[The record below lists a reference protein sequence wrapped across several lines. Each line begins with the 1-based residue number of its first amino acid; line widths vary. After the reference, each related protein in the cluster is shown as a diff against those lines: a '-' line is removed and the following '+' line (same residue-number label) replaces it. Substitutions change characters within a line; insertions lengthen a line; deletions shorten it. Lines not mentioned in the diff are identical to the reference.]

1 MLTIGRRQSSVVSV
15 SPAKLSG
22 NILLPMNRRKLVR
35 SRLLVS
41 ETTLPFTSSLALLTL
56 VTLC

>member
-1 MLTIGRRQSSVVSV
+1 MVSV

>member
-1 MLTIGRRQSSVVSV
+1 MVSV

-22 NILLPMNRRKLVR
+22 NSLLPTNHRKLVR

-41 ETTLPFTSSLALLTL
+41 ETALLFTSSLALLTL